1 MSMAKLLESKGKMRD
16 FFRNVFPD
24 KPVYHCSM
32 RDLVEHLRFR
42 IITTFGVFAIAA
54 YLYLT
59 T

>member
-1 MSMAKLLESKGKMRD
+1 MGRLLESKGKLRD

-24 KPVYHCSM
+24 RPVYHFSA
-32 RDLVEHLRFR
+32 RDLVEYFRFR
-42 IITTFGVFAIAA
+42 IIVTFGVFAIAA